1 MLRIAGPIPSLEAL
15 SVRDLIIRIRWERA
29 KRGALEPGSAAY
41 LKVGLAEARLTRE
54 LRRRFGVENTT
65 AWDLE
70 WYLRAD
76 RDGRG
81 QREPGRKEHR

>member
-1 MLRIAGPIPSLEAL
+1 MTPSLEAL

-41 LKVGLAEARLTRE
+41 LRVGLAEARLIRE
-54 LRRRFGVENTT
+54 LRHRFGLENITT
-65 AWDLE
+65 SDLE

-76 RDGRG
+76 RDRRG
-81 QREPGRKEHR
+81 QREPVESA